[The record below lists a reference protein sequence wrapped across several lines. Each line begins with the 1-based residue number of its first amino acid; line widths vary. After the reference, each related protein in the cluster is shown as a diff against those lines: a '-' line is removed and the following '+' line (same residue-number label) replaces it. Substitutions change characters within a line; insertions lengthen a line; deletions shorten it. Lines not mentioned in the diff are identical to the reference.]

1 MSAPWPATDFNAF
14 RTKFTPGPL
23 CVRSASRPFAA
34 FEALRGGAQEETL
47 RRIER
52 HAARPSRQR
61 AVVGGWTTTTRR
73 LISWQAAMRLFHS
86 HISDQGLWRALSFD
100 LPLRHAA
107 QGREEDRMDPF
118 QMVVLIVAISVGAG
132 VYQTYLK
139 TRANSAS
146 DVTTQADLAAM
157 RDEVSRLKERVRVLE
172 AIVTDRDHALAEE
185 IRKLG

>member
-1 MSAPWPATDFNAF
+1 
-14 RTKFTPGPL
+14 
-23 CVRSASRPFAA
+23 
-34 FEALRGGAQEETL
+34 
-47 RRIER
+47 
-52 HAARPSRQR
+52 
-61 AVVGGWTTTTRR
+61 
-73 LISWQAAMRLFHS
+73 
-86 HISDQGLWRALSFD
+86 
-100 LPLRHAA
+100 
-107 QGREEDRMDPF
+107 MDPF

-172 AIVTDRDHALAEE
+172 AIVTDRDHVLAEE